1 MPNENAFLAK
11 VRMEAHPNGAGNVAE
26 GYLIPIGAKSML
38 GASWWYFVGRPARRA
53 GRRPKHLP
61 PFRRFLIA
69 SGISGRKELKGGY
82 GEAIWRS

>member
-1 MPNENAFLAK
+1 M
-11 VRMEAHPNGAGNVAE
+11 R
-26 GYLIPIGAKSML
+26 
-38 GASWWYFVGRPARRA
+38 VGGILW

-69 SGISGRKELKGGY
+69 NDIRERGELKGGY